1 MGIYGT
7 IIFDGPVSS
16 KGYPL
21 NKMCYTF
28 NSKICRDEF
37 VSDELAY
44 CKKFGLS
51 AEQTD
56 AIEKRDILK
65 MLELG
70 GNAYYLAKLAEGVLG
85 LDIQDI
91 GALQTGMTKDEFKA
105 KLVKAGED

>member
-1 MGIYGT
+1 MSIYGT

-28 NSKICRDEF
+28 NSKACRDEF

-51 AEQTD
+51 DEQID
-56 AIEKRDILK
+56 AVEKRDILK

-91 GALQTGMTKDEFKA
+91 GALQTGVSKEEFKA
-105 KLVKAGED
+105 KLVKAGEE